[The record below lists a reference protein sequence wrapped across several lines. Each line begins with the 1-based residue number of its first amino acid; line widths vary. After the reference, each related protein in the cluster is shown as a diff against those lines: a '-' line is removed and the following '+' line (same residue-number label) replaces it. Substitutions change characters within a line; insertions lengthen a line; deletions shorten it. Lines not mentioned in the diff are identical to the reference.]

1 MIYVYLLH
9 LLWLIPV
16 SWIGCF
22 MVRNKSF
29 EERFLHITIWC
40 KRFFRLLHIQLDVD
54 MEGELPKDG
63 SILFVSNHQSFF
75 DLLMLEI
82 GIKEPFT
89 FVSKAENKKIPY
101 LSSLSKNLELIYFD
115 REDQG
120 SAVHMLRETS
130 RRLKGGQNILIFPEG
145 TRSKGTKMK
154 QMQTGSI
161 QPAFMAKCYIVP
173 IVLCDSFDYK
183 RILKQHG
190 TFHMHIGKAIPFQ
203 EYKPFKTDGM
213 IKQLQAQMQ
222 EQLDTFHHQS

>member
-1 MIYVYLLH
+1 MIYLYLFH

-29 EERFLHITIWC
+29 EERFMQISKWC
-40 KRFFRLLHIQLDVD
+40 KRCFPLLHIKLDIQMD
-54 MEGELPKDG
+54 CELPKDG

-75 DLLMLEI
+75 DLLILESA
-82 GIKEPFT
+82 IKTPFT
-89 FVSKAENKKIPY
+89 FVSKAENKKIPF

-120 SAVHMLRETS
+120 SAVHMLRETT

-145 TRSKGTKMK
+145 TRSKGTLMN
-154 QMQTGSI
+154 QMHAGSI

-173 IVLCDSFDYK
+173 VVLCDSFDYK
-183 RILKQHG
+183 HLLKQHG

-203 EYKPFKTDGM
+203 EYKPLKADGM
-213 IKQLQAQMQ
+213 IKQLQEQMQ
-222 EQLDTFHHQS
+222 YQLDTFYNK